1 VKIESYSRCK
11 EHWFYIDLKSD
22 VCYRYFN
29 RDKGN
34 RTTPF
39 LISVENEMDLGEL
52 PAHLLELTQVEEI
65 IIARSY
71 I

>member
-1 VKIESYSRCK
+1 M
-11 EHWFYIDLKSD
+11 DLKSD
-22 VCYRYFN
+22 VYHRYFN

-39 LISVENEMDLGEL
+39 LMSAENEIDLGEL
-52 PAHLLELTQVEEI
+52 LAHLPELTQVEEM

-71 I
+71 VQMIVHCYHGH